1 MRIKKN
7 KNVRKGYDNLIILSL
22 FKIAYGVNLLRWH
35 FDDLQYAVYSWCSL
49 NISMLSWPLLSEYN
63 RVLIP
68 QSHAFS
74 N

>member
-1 MRIKKN
+1 MHYSDILKRDIIEKERKKMRIKNN

-49 NISMLSWPLLSEYN
+49 NISMLS
-63 RVLIP
+63 
-68 QSHAFS
+68 
-74 N
+74 

>member
-1 MRIKKN
+1 MHYSDTLKRDIIEKERKKMRIKNN

-49 NISMLSWPLLSEYN
+49 NISMLS
-63 RVLIP
+63 
-68 QSHAFS
+68 
-74 N
+74 